1 MNQDETL
8 RAIRLVTWNI
18 EKGKRWELLEKCLDT
33 EWMRTADILCLN
45 EVDDGMARSGNRRIA
60 YEIGQRLG
68 MQVVFGQTYKELTKG
83 IGEERLALG
92 ENTTAIQG
100 NATLCRLPILH
111 SSNVRLPICNDASKR
126 EEKREGGRHA
136 LVVTV
141 DCGNAQRLTIVNTH
155 LEVFTTTQC
164 RRRQMRFIL
173 EHIDEGPAILTGDFN
188 TNTFARGSAF
198 ATFKS
203 VCQLLRSNVNLRV
216 MNPAEFEAL
225 FRELTLAGFDW
236 NGFNDTAATCS
247 ADLSSLEDKKYIPV
261 WLRNRILRTSK
272 ILPLRLDFIAARGV
286 KPLSP
291 GRTITGLPC
300 RPSDHLPITCDIWFL

>member
-8 RAIRLVTWNI
+8 RRIRLVTWNI

-45 EVDDGMARSGNRRIA
+45 EVDEGMARSGNRRIA
-60 YEIGQRLG
+60 YEIGERLG
-68 MQVVFGQTYKELTKG
+68 MEVVFGQTYKELTKG
-83 IGEERLALG
+83 IGEERLASG

-100 NATLCRLPILH
+100 NATLCRLPIFD
-111 SSNVRLPICNDASKR
+111 SSNLRLPVCNDASKR
-126 EEKREGGRHA
+126 DEKREGGRHA

-141 DCGNAQRLTIVNTH
+141 DCGKPHRLSIVNTH
-155 LEVFTTTQC
+155 LEVFTTTRC

-173 EHIDEGPAILTGDFN
+173 EHIDEGPTVITGDFN

-203 VCQLLRSNVNLRV
+203 VCQLLRADVNLRA
-216 MNPAEFEAL
+216 MNPTKFEGL
-225 FRELTLAGFDW
+225 FRELSTAGFCWDA
-236 NGFNDTAATCS
+236 FNDIAATCS
-247 ADLSSLEDKKYIPV
+247 ADLSSLEDQKHVPA
-261 WLRNRILRTSK
+261 WLRNRILSRSK

-286 KPLSP
+286 KALTQ
-291 GRTITGLPC
+291 GRTITGLPG
-300 RPSDHLPITCDIWFL
+300 RASDHLPITCDIWFT